1 MRVGAGLQFSGI
13 WFCRLLKEDVAMQEQ
28 QEQRDP
34 RTIKSLLNE
43 LAEETT
49 DLVRQEAALARAET
63 NEKLHLA
70 TRAIVFLVI
79 GGAIAIAGLF
89 YVLDAVVYGLA
100 RFMPG
105 EYRLWLA
112 ALIVGLV
119 VLTIGF
125 FMLRKAQKDLKP
137 NRLTPKRSAESIQ
150 RDVQLARGQMK

>member
-1 MRVGAGLQFSGI
+1 MH
-13 WFCRLLKEDVAMQEQ
+13 EQ

-70 TRAIVFLVI
+70 SRAVIFLVI
-79 GGAIAIAGLF
+79 RGAVAIAGLF

-100 RFMPG
+100 RLMPG

-119 VLTIGF
+119 VSAIGF
-125 FMLRKAQKDLKP
+125 VLLKKAQKDLKP

-150 RDVQLARGQMK
+150 RDVQLARGHMQ